1 MRVAEADDALRHALD
16 LARGGR
22 IAEAERACR
31 GALSRTPH
39 DARLLSLLGHLLVAR
54 GAHGEAAVAVAAALR
69 ADPKCVA
76 ALIEDAGLAL
86 RAGDAQRALS
96 RYDEALALVPPNAG
110 LLLQV
115 AQAASAAGDRER
127 TRRAL
132 QHAQSIDPGEPSTGL
147 ALLRLESWQRRH
159 ADAVAVAESVLRRA
173 PQAAEAWRLLGES
186 LIALGR
192 SEDALAAFTEGRR
205 RTPADIPLLDA
216 LARLLDAT
224 AAPADARAGVR
235 ADLAAAQP
243 GPRRFGELGLALWQ
257 AQRFDEAHAAFRR
270 ARQLDPSWLPARWAL
285 FQYPRDAV
293 YADDAAVASFRASWL
308 AGLGEVEALATPAD
322 PADGLAAATLCTNF
336 FLHYTTDDVRDV
348 QRRYARAIER
358 LVRAAVPEHATPAAR
373 AGDGR
378 RRVAVFSAHLGEHT
392 IMRLFGAMLHGLDRS
407 RIQLGVFHPGGDAT
421 LRERVLHAGDHVD
434 CGPRSVPEW
443 AAAIRAFAPDVLV
456 HTDLG
461 MQPLAQCLAS
471 LRLAPVQAVL
481 WGHPVTTGFEHIDVF
496 LSSALMEPDDG
507 AAHYHERL
515 LPLPGL
521 GTAFAPPARA
531 PRIPAELVDR
541 DPSRVEYLFLQS
553 VYKNL
558 PLHDRVLARIAQALP
573 AARFHLTP
581 HADAGVCQR
590 LRRRVEATFAAAGVD
605 AGRHLGLVRGL
616 PPPEFL
622 GLASAGSVNLDS
634 IGWSGGNTT
643 LEALWFDLPTVTLPG
658 RPMRTRHTAAML
670 ELLELPELIA
680 RDVDDYVR
688 IAVRLGGSSDLRASV
703 RERIAQRKHRLYDDR
718 AVVAAFEAFCIDP
731 RAALEPRA

>member
-1 MRVAEADDALRHALD
+1 MADAGEPLRHALE
-16 LARGGR
+16 LARNGR

-39 DARLLSLLGHLLVAR
+39 DARLLALLGHLLAAR
-54 GAHGEAAVAVAAALR
+54 GAHGEAAVAVASALR
-69 ADPKCVA
+69 ADPRCVP

-86 RAGDAQRALS
+86 RGGDPAHALS
-96 RYDEALALVPPNAG
+96 RYEQALALAPPTPA

-132 QHAQSIDPGEPSTGL
+132 RHAQTLDPGEPSTGL
-147 ALLRLESWQRRH
+147 ALLRLESWQQRH
-159 ADAVAVAESVLRRA
+159 ADAVAVADAVLRRA
-173 PQAAEAWRLLGES
+173 PRAAEAWRLLGES
-186 LIALGR
+186 LVALGR
-192 SEDALAAFTEGRR
+192 SEDALAAFAEGHRQV
-205 RTPADIPLLDA
+205 PSDVPLLEA

-224 AAPADARAGVR
+224 ASTPDARAGVR

-243 GPRRFGELGLALWQ
+243 TARRFGELGLALWK
-257 AQRFDEAHAAFRR
+257 AQRFDEAHAAFQR
-270 ARQLDPSWLPARWAL
+270 ARALDPSWPPARWAL
-285 FQYPRDAV
+285 FQYPRDPV
-293 YADDAAVASFRASWL
+293 HADDASVDAFRAAWL
-308 AGLGEVEALATPAD
+308 AGLAEAEAAPPPDD
-322 PADGLAAATLCTNF
+322 PAEGLAAATLCTNF
-336 FLHYTTDDVRDV
+336 FLHYTTDDVLDV

-358 LVRAAVPEHATPAAR
+358 LVRAAVPEHAAPAPVPR
-373 AGDGR
+373 DGR
-378 RRVAVFSAHLGEHT
+378 RRVAVFSAHLGDHT
-392 IMRLFGAMLHGLDRS
+392 IMRLFGALLRGLDRS
-407 RIQLGVFHPGGDAT
+407 RIHLGIFHPGSDAT
-421 LRERVLHAGDHVD
+421 LRERVVRDDDHVD

-461 MQPLAQCLAS
+461 MQPLAQCLAA
-471 LRLAPVQAVL
+471 LRLASVQAVL

-496 LSSALMEPDDG
+496 LSSALMEPEDG

-521 GTAFAPPARA
+521 GTAFAPPTRVPRA
-531 PRIPAELVDR
+531 PLELVDP

-558 PLHDRVLARIAQALP
+558 PLHDRLLARIARAVP

-581 HADAGVCQR
+581 HADAGVCAR
-590 LRRRVEATFAAAGVD
+590 LRRRVEGVFAAEGID

-622 GLASAGSVNLDS
+622 GLAAAGSVNLDA
-634 IGWSGGNTT
+634 IDWSGGNTT

-658 RPMRTRHTAAML
+658 RCMRTRHTAAML
-670 ELLELPELIA
+670 RLLELPELIA
-680 RDVDDYVR
+680 HDVDDYVR
-688 IAVRLGGSSDLRASV
+688 IAIRLGQSADLRGSL
-703 RERIAQRKHRLYDDR
+703 RERIARRKHRLYDDP
-718 AVVAAFEAFCIDP
+718 AVVAAFEAFCVDP
-731 RAALEPRA
+731 RRALEQSR